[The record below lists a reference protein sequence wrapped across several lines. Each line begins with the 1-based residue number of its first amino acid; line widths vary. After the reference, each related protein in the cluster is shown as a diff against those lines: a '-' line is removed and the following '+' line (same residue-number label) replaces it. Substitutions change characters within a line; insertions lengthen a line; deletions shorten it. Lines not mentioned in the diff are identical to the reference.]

1 MYKLKNKKKGYFILE
16 NIVALSLIGIIS
28 SLVVSVFSTSVF
40 NLKKTQQTNQMINL
54 AKNEMSNIE
63 YKMQNKNEED
73 VWRNDSKTID
83 EYFINSKIIKNQD
96 YYECYKVSVSVK
108 CYEKEI
114 IIDSYVVR
122 N

>member
-1 MYKLKNKKKGYFILE
+1 MYKFKNKKKGYFILE

>member
-1 MYKLKNKKKGYFILE
+1 MYKDKNKKKGYFILE

-40 NLKKTQQTNQMINL
+40 NLKKNQQTNQMINL

-63 YKMQNKNEED
+63 YKMQNNNEE
-73 VWRNDSKTID
+73 NLYENASKTID
-83 EYFINSKIIKNQD
+83 EYSINSKIIKNQD

-108 CYEKEI
+108 YYEKEI